1 MTIAEDREDVVLTEF
16 AAFLRNQTLQC
27 DLLENPDKVID
38 SKKRFPTLT
47 TDGLM
52 AISHSRSSIVSDV
65 ATNENLFGVDVML
78 LALSREN
85 LALHDLVKSLD
96 VVATQF
102 RIQIRLTSDDPIFQS
117 ECDQI
122 IDYLSVDIALSPQ
135 SGANT
140 YREGVRF
147 TWATTPEGETSTF
160 EIVEAPMHSLSACLS
175 DQIRDEN
182 RAALEKKMKPEGQA
196 ERCRANGLPYIL
208 LLDGIGTVEVVQ
220 GTHFLA
226 RYPFTYRKGI
236 LEALGTNANLVN
248 AIFLVDKNGKW
259 VLLES
264 SLEIFSNLPR
274 E

>member
-1 MTIAEDREDVVLTEF
+1 MTIAEDREDVVLSEF
-16 AAFLRNQTLQC
+16 AAFLQNQTLQC
-27 DLLENPDKVID
+27 DLLENPDRPID
-38 SKKRFPTLT
+38 SKRHFPTLT

-52 AISHSRSSIVSDV
+52 VISQSGSSIVTDE
-65 ATNENLFGVDVML
+65 ATSENLFGVDVML

-85 LALHDLVKSLD
+85 LALHDLVKRLD
-96 VVATQF
+96 VVAAQF
-102 RIQIRLTSDDPIFQS
+102 GIQIRLTAGNPIFQS

-135 SGANT
+135 SGANK

-147 TWATTPEGETSTF
+147 TWATTPEGETSSF
-160 EIVEAPMHSLSACLS
+160 EIIVAPMHSLSACLS

-182 RAALEKKMKPEGQA
+182 RAALEKKTRPEGQA
-196 ERCRANGLPYIL
+196 EKCRTNGLPYIL
-208 LLDGIGTVEVVQ
+208 LLDGIGTEEVIQ

-226 RYPFTYRKGI
+226 SFPFTYRKGI
-236 LEALGTNANLVN
+236 LEALGTNANLVD

-264 SLEIFSNLPR
+264 SLGVFSSLPR
-274 E
+274 A